1 MSKKKEKSSIEKA
14 QERIDNIGDTFDK
27 IGADN
32 RAIMA
37 ATREGRMNRY
47 GNRTSKRSQA
57 SMPRL
62 AGLGRLG
69 SSLGAASVPGYKKRA

>member
-14 QERIDNIGDTFDK
+14 QERIDNVADTFDK

-37 ATREGRMNRY
+37 VTRNERMNRY
-47 GNRTSKRSQA
+47 GNRASKRSQA

-69 SSLGAASVPGYKKRA
+69 NAASAASVPGYKRRA

>member
-1 MSKKKEKSSIEKA
+1 MSEKKEKSSIEKA
-14 QERIDNIGDTFDK
+14 QERIDSVADTFDK

-37 ATREGRMNRY
+37 ATRDERMLRY

-69 SSLGAASVPGYKKRA
+69 NAASAASVPGYKRRA

>member
-1 MSKKKEKSSIEKA
+1 MSKKKEKSSIEQA
-14 QERIDNIGDTFDK
+14 QERIDSVGDTFDK

-37 ATREGRMNRY
+37 VTREERMNWY
-47 GNRTSKRSQA
+47 GNRKSKRSQA

-69 SSLGAASVPGYKKRA
+69 NAASAAKVPGYKRRA

>member
-1 MSKKKEKSSIEKA
+1 MSKKKEKSSIKKA
-14 QERIDNIGDTFDK
+14 QERIDSVADTFDK

-32 RAIMA
+32 RSIMA
-37 ATREGRMNRY
+37 VTREERMNRY

-69 SSLGAASVPGYKKRA
+69 NAASAASVPGYKRRA

>member
-1 MSKKKEKSSIEKA
+1 MSEKKEKSSIEKA
-14 QERIDNIGDTFDK
+14 QERIDSVADTFDK

-37 ATREGRMNRY
+37 ATRNERMNKY

-69 SSLGAASVPGYKKRA
+69 NAASAASVPGYKRRA

>member
-1 MSKKKEKSSIEKA
+1 MSEEKEKSSIEKA

-47 GNRTSKRSQA
+47 GNRTSKRTQA

-69 SSLGAASVPGYKKRA
+69 NAASAASVPGYKRRA

>member
-1 MSKKKEKSSIEKA
+1 MSKEKEKSSIEKA
-14 QERIDNIGDTFDK
+14 QERIDNVRDTFDK

-47 GNRTSKRSQA
+47 GNRTSKRTQA

-69 SSLGAASVPGYKKRA
+69 SFLRAASVPGYKKRT